1 MFKRLVETAGVR
13 QIKFHGLRHICA
25 TLLLQAG
32 VPVHV
37 VQKRLGHKRV
47 ETTMNV
53 YAHVLPSVQQDA
65 AEKLAILL
73 YG

>member
-1 MFKRLVETAGVR
+1 MKRQVNLTYKGFAGSSFTVCALPVR
-13 QIKFHGLRHICA
+13 HFFTGR
-25 TLLLQAG
+25 

-37 VQKRLGHKRV
+37 VQNRLGHKRV

-53 YAHVLPSVQQDA
+53 YANVLPSMQQDA
-65 AEKLAILL
+65 AEKLAALL